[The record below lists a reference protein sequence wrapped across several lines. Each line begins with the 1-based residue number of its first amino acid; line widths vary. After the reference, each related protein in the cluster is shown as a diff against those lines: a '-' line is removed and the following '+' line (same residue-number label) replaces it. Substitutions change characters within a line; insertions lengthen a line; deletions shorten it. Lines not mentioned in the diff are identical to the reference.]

1 MAIKIDVNRLVELL
15 APLLADVIKQVITEA
30 FDRDDEPD
38 PQPVPDVDEPRR
50 EVRSVVLRLMRA
62 QYNKEL
68 FPKMYTQNNPQG
80 LYKNA
85 LLPEIQ
91 RGLRRLNRESNVWL
105 DLTARDQNGVEFLRD
120 AVDAFGLAFRT
131 RHNVA
136 DGFIEGGG
144 VKEDGTPD
152 EWVKVNPDGANLS
165 EHVWIDSRGFTLR
178 AHLSREGDYVCSGEV
193 AGVKSNTFTLKVS

>member
-1 MAIKIDVNRLVELL
+1 MGKIDINRLIELL

-30 FDRDDEPD
+30 MDDDDPPAGFGHDEPEVTD
-38 PQPVPDVDEPRR
+38 RR
-50 EVRSVVLRLMRA
+50 VHSVTLRLMRA

-68 FPKMYTQNNPQG
+68 FPKMYNPDNPQG

-105 DLTARDQNGVEFLRD
+105 DLTARDQNGAEFLRD

-131 RHNVA
+131 RHEVA
-136 DGFIEGGG
+136 EGFIEGGG
-144 VKEDGTPD
+144 VKEDGAPD
-152 EWVKVNPDGANLS
+152 EWTKVNPDGANLS

-178 AHLSREGDYVCSGEV
+178 AHLSREGDFVCSGSV